1 MKEKVYPL
9 EQIYVGRY
17 QGKIKA
23 VYLDEKLG
31 YFNLSNRNSANHFNE
46 KFSDNFET
54 MTLLDEFLK
63 KYGLDVLLIDK
74 DGNKKQYLRIQ
85 EINYIMKITERKLL
99 LSQSTLQKI
108 HFAST
113 HLSQIISDLL
123 GLNVT
128 VKPNS
133 KYRFSDKLDISTV
146 LVPAKKLEM
155 FKGSLIS
162 FIEASLLS
170 DDSAYFTYE
179 VGNRDY
185 RISRSLNNARI
196 PQDGR
201 IKQNIFS
208 VSLDEKGKIAV
219 NGKNIKDYFYEESF
233 QKIIKF

>member
-1 MKEKVYPL
+1 
-9 EQIYVGRY
+9 
-17 QGKIKA
+17 
-23 VYLDEKLG
+23 
-31 YFNLSNRNSANHFNE
+31 
-46 KFSDNFET
+46 
-54 MTLLDEFLK
+54 
-63 KYGLDVLLIDK
+63 
-74 DGNKKQYLRIQ
+74 
-85 EINYIMKITERKLL
+85 MKITERKLL